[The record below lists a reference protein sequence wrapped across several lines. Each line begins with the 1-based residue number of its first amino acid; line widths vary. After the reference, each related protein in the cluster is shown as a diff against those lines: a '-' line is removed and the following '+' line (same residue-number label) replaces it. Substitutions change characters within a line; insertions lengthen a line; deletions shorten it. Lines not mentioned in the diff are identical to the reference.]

1 MWFEYEYGFE
11 QKETWLMKIISFKDI
26 ADLNVQP
33 LMCFDWAEA
42 MIRSKKEA
50 LLPPKISLKPYD
62 GEIGRAHV

>member
-1 MWFEYEYGFE
+1 
-11 QKETWLMKIISFKDI
+11 MKIISFKDI

-62 GEIGRAHV
+62 GVFAMSCRA